1 MKVGYYQF
9 NPLWGEIEK
18 NRATILAK
26 LDELAPQALD
36 LIVLPELC
44 FSGYLFSK
52 REELLAFSQSASDR
66 FFYPLQE
73 MSDKK
78 NWVIVCGFIER
89 EDFSSSFPSQQ
100 TLFSSEELDPHHHL
114 SLSKFYNSA
123 IVLRPYQ
130 KAIIYRK
137 NHLYDREKLFF
148 SPGDKGF
155 PTFMFKDT
163 CCGVL
168 ICFDHMF
175 PEAARSLA
183 LQGVQIICHPSNLVL
198 PGYAQITSCARALE
212 NRVYWILANRYGSE
226 NLGNNLDKE
235 DEQKI
240 PLEQMADSSDD
251 YILNFSGKSRIVSP
265 YGEVLNEASATGEAL
280 AIVDIDP
287 SSCNDKSI
295 GTKNDLFK
303 DRRHYIYDL

>member
-1 MKVGYYQF
+1 MKVGYFQF
-9 NPLWGEIEK
+9 NPIWGMPEE
-18 NRATILAK
+18 NRGRILSK
-26 LDELAPQALD
+26 LDEIAPQALD
-36 LIVLPELC
+36 LVVLPELA

-52 REELLAFSQSASDR
+52 REELLAFSQTAQDR

-73 MSDKK
+73 MCDRK
-78 NWVIVCGFIER
+78 NWAIVCGFIEK
-89 EDFSSSFPSQQ
+89 EDTGGTFEASSSQRSNDFEFHRHSQ
-100 TLFSSEELDPHHHL
+100 LYRL
-114 SLSKFYNSA
+114 YNSA
-123 IVLRPYQ
+123 IVLRPYE
-130 KAIIYRK
+130 KSIIYRK

-148 SPGDKGF
+148 SSGDKGF
-155 PTFMFKDT
+155 PTFNFKGA

-212 NRVYWILANRYGSE
+212 NRVYWILANRYGTE
-226 NLGNNLDKE
+226 RLGLNYDEE

-240 PLEQMADSSDD
+240 LQTQLADSSDD
-251 YILNFSGKSRIVSP
+251 ISLTFSGKSRIVSP
-265 YGEVLNEASATGEAL
+265 YGEVLNEASATSEL
-280 AIVDIDP
+280 LSIVDIDP
-287 SSCNDKSI
+287 QSCSDKTL
-295 GTKNDLFK
+295 GTRNDLFK